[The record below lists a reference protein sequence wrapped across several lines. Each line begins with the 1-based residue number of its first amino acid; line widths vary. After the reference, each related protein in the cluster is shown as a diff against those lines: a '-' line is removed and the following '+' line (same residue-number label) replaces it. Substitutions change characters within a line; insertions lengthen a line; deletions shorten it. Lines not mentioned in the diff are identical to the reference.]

1 MQWYLVNKFDEIVS
15 KCEIASGVGISGAKT
30 YFMGIKKMDEEGFDK
45 LWKVMSAQ
53 QYDLQFRESM
63 RGPSSQEGTQGFAR
77 NIEWWKEDK
86 EIIDDEL
93 RY

>member
-1 MQWYLVNKFDEIVS
+1 MIFELVS
-15 KCEIASGVGISGAKT
+15 KGQEEPIDRVDMANVGVAGAKT